1 MIIKINNFGPIDK
14 CEIETKPLTIFVGP
28 NGTGKTWTA
37 TLVASLFHQNMWVHY
52 SRAYSEGGLTEQYD
66 LIEDALESVLVN
78 GNANIDM
85 KEFIEQHANEYL
97 SNVARLMPKYM
108 PEFLGSQLISFDD
121 LSIDVKFE
129 CENYLQYLNKF
140 SADRTIG
147 ENEDGDALLKV
158 YAQKN
163 DPYVYVLTRSS
174 KEIQE
179 IPLNLIKHRISS
191 FIFMIINRMYYDYTH
206 FFPAE
211 RTGVMQFF
219 SGVKISKESNVASN
233 DITSNENYDKNDT
246 YVLRNSVLIS
256 SLISTITSA
265 FDSKNQIQRKEL
277 AEKNSKIKRYM
288 ELANILENDILLGG
302 VETVEKP
309 DKSVEI
315 VFKLKDDVNVFDIS
329 PVSSGIKDLIPLVL
343 YLRYVAE
350 DRDLVVIDEPE
361 MNLHPEAQIKIMEFL
376 AMMVNSGLNVIATT
390 HSPYL
395 VDHISNLTKAYE
407 LKNTGKDNLEDKF
420 KLKNDLCFIGSDK
433 VSTYIFD
440 NNSVKDILDE
450 DGLVD
455 WDTFGNV
462 SEYVSNLYYDL

>member
-1 MIIKINNFGPIDK
+1 MKIKIENFGPIDK
-14 CEIETKPLTIFVGP
+14 CVIETKPLTIFVGP

-37 TLVASLFHQNMWVHY
+37 TLAACLFHQNMWMHY
-52 SRAYSEGGLTEQYD
+52 SRAYSGGKLTEHYN
-66 LIEDALESVLVN
+66 LIEDAIESVLVN
-78 GNANIDM
+78 GNAKIDM
-85 KEFIEQHANEYL
+85 KLFIEDSAEKYL

-108 PEFLGSQLISFDD
+108 PEFLGSQSILFDD

-129 CENYLQYLNKF
+129 CENYLPYLNKF
-140 SADRTIG
+140 FAERTIG
-147 ENEDGDALLKV
+147 ENEDGDALLTV

-163 DPYVYVLTRSS
+163 DTNVYIFTRSS
-174 KEIQE
+174 KEIQD
-179 IPLNLIKHRISS
+179 IPRNIIKHRISS
-191 FIFMIINRMYYDYTH
+191 FIFMIINRMYHDYTY

-219 SGVKISKESNVASN
+219 SGIKIPTEKNVASK
-233 DITSNENYDKNDT
+233 DVTSNENYDKNDT

-265 FDSKNQIQRKEL
+265 FDSKNQIDRNEL
-277 AEKNSKIKRYM
+277 AKKNSKIKRYM

-302 VETVEKP
+302 VETIEKP
-309 DKSVEI
+309 DDSI
-315 VFKLKDDVNVFDIS
+315 DILFRLKDGSKVFDIPS
-329 PVSSGIKDLIPLVL
+329 VSSGIKDLIPLVL

-350 DRDLVVIDEPE
+350 ERDLVVIDEPE
-361 MNLHPEAQIKIMEFL
+361 MNLHPEAQIKIMELL
-376 AMMVNSGLNVIATT
+376 AMMVNSGLNVITTT

-407 LKNTGKDNLEDKF
+407 LKNNGKKNLEEKF

-433 VSTYIFD
+433 VSTYLFD
-440 NNSVKDILDE
+440 NNSVKDILNK
-450 DGLVD
+450 DGLID

>member
-37 TLVASLFHQNMWVHY
+37 TLVACLFHPNMWNHY
-52 SRAYSEGGLTEQYD
+52 SVAYSENELTERYD
-66 LIEDALESVLVN
+66 LIEDAIESVLVN
-78 GNANIDM
+78 GNAKIDM
-85 KEFIEQHANEYL
+85 KQFIEEHANEYL
-97 SNVARLMPKYM
+97 SNVARLMPKHM

-129 CENYLQYLNKF
+129 CENYLPYINKF
-140 SADRTIG
+140 SANRTIG
-147 ENEDGDALLKV
+147 ENEDGEALLKV

-163 DPYVYVLTRSS
+163 DSYVYMFTRSS
-174 KEIQE
+174 KEIQDM
-179 IPLNLIKHRISS
+179 PRSLISHNISS
-191 FIFMIINRMYYDYTH
+191 FIFMIINRMYYDDTY

-211 RTGVMQFF
+211 RTGIVEII
-219 SGVKISKESNVASN
+219 SGSHVNKKENVLPKDGASDN
-233 DITSNENYDKNDT
+233 KNDKHSSI
-246 YVLRNSVLIS
+246 LLS
-256 SLISTITSA
+256 SLLNTITSA
-265 FDSKNQIQRKEL
+265 FDSKNRIHRKEL
-277 AEKNSKIKRYM
+277 AMKNPKIKKYM
-288 ELANILENDILLGG
+288 ELANILENDILHGG
-302 VETVEKP
+302 VETVEKS

-350 DRDLVVIDEPE
+350 ERDLVVIDEPE

-376 AMMVNSGLNVIATT
+376 AMMVNSDLNVIATT

-407 LKNTGKDNLEDKF
+407 LKNAGKENLENKF

-433 VSTYIFD
+433 VSTYLFD
-440 NNSVKDILDE
+440 NNSVTDILDE
-450 DGLVD
+450 DGLVN
-455 WDTFGNV
+455 WDTFGNI

>member
-1 MIIKINNFGPIDK
+1 MIIKIKNFGPIDK
-14 CEIETKPLTIFVGP
+14 CEIETKPLTLFVGP

-37 TLVASLFHQNMWVHY
+37 TLIACFFHQNMWGHY
-52 SRAYSEGGLTEQYD
+52 SRAYSEGELIEQYN
-66 LIEDALESVLVN
+66 LIDDAIESVLVN
-78 GNANIDM
+78 GNAKIDM
-85 KEFIEQHANEYL
+85 MKFIEEHASEYL

-108 PEFLGSQLISFDD
+108 SEFLGSQLISFDD
-121 LSIDVKFE
+121 LSIDIKFDRK
-129 CENYLQYLNKF
+129 NYLQYLNKF

-147 ENEDGDALLKV
+147 VNEDGDALLKV
-158 YAQKN
+158 YTQKN
-163 DPYVYVLTRSS
+163 DPYVYVFARSS

-179 IPLNLIKHRISS
+179 MPINLIKHRISS

-219 SGVKISKESNVASN
+219 SGIKIPKEKNMASKDV
-233 DITSNENYDKNDT
+233 TSNENYDKNDT
-246 YVLRNSVLIS
+246 YVLKNSVLIS

-265 FDSKNQIQRKEL
+265 FDIKNQVHRKEL
-277 AEKNSKIKRYM
+277 AKKNSKINRYM

-302 VETVEKP
+302 VETIEKP
-309 DKSVEI
+309 DDSI
-315 VFKLKDDVNVFDIS
+315 DILFRLKDNSNVFDIPS
-329 PVSSGIKDLIPLVL
+329 VSSGVKDLIPLVL

-350 DRDLVVIDEPE
+350 ERDLVVIDEPE

-407 LKNTGKDNLEDKF
+407 LKNAGKDNLEEKF

-433 VSTYIFD
+433 VSTYLFD
-440 NNSVKDILDE
+440 NNSVIDILDK
-450 DGLVD
+450 DGLVN
-455 WDTFGNV
+455 WDTFGNI

>member
-1 MIIKINNFGPIDK
+1 MIIKIKNFGPIDK
-14 CEIETKPLTIFVGP
+14 CEIETKPLTLFVGP

-37 TLVASLFHQNMWVHY
+37 TLIACFFHQNMWGYY
-52 SRAYSEGGLTEQYD
+52 SRAYSEGELTEQYN
-66 LIEDALESVLVN
+66 LIDNAIESVLVN
-78 GNANIDM
+78 GNAKIDM
-85 KEFIEQHANEYL
+85 MKFIEEYASEYL
-97 SNVARLMPKYM
+97 SNVGRLMPKYM

-121 LSIDVKFE
+121 LSIDIKFDRKN
-129 CENYLQYLNKF
+129 CFQYLNKF
-140 SADRTIG
+140 SADRAIG
-147 ENEDGDALLKV
+147 VNEDGDALLKV

-163 DPYVYVLTRSS
+163 DPYVYVFARSS

-179 IPLNLIKHRISS
+179 MPINLIKHRISS

-219 SGVKISKESNVASN
+219 SGVKIPKEKDMASKDV
-233 DITSNENYDKNDT
+233 TSNENYDKNDT

-265 FDSKNQIQRKEL
+265 FDIKNQVHRKEL
-277 AEKNSKIKRYM
+277 AKKNSKINRYM

-302 VETVEKP
+302 VETIEKP
-309 DKSVEI
+309 DDSI
-315 VFKLKDDVNVFDIS
+315 DILFRLKDDSKAFDIPS
-329 PVSSGIKDLIPLVL
+329 VSSGIKDLIPLVL

-395 VDHISNLTKAYE
+395 VDHISNLTKAHE
-407 LKNTGKDNLEDKF
+407 LKNAGKDNLEGKF

-433 VSTYIFD
+433 VSTYLFD
-440 NNSVKDILDE
+440 NNSVKNILDE
-450 DGLVD
+450 DGLVN

>member
-1 MIIKINNFGPIDK
+1 MKIKIENFGPIDE

-37 TLVASLFHQNMWVHY
+37 TLIACLFHPNMWNHY
-52 SRAYSEGGLTEQYD
+52 SRAYSEGELTERYD
-66 LIEDALESVLVN
+66 LIEGVIQSVLVN
-78 GNANIDM
+78 GNAKIDM
-85 KEFIEQHANEYL
+85 NSFIEKYANEYF
-97 SNVARLMPKYM
+97 SNIARLMPKYM

-121 LSIDVKFE
+121 LNINVEFKR
-129 CENYLQYLNKF
+129 ENHLSYINKF

-147 ENEDGDALLKV
+147 ENEDGEALLKV

-163 DPYVYVLTRSS
+163 DPYVYVFTRSS
-174 KEIQE
+174 KEIQDM
-179 IPLNLIKHRISS
+179 PRSLISHNISS
-191 FIFMIINRMYYDYTH
+191 FIFMIINRMYYDITY

-211 RTGVMQFF
+211 RTGVMQLF
-219 SGVKISKESNVASN
+219 SGVQVNREENVLPKDGPS
-233 DITSNENYDKNDT
+233 DDKNNT
-246 YVLRNSVLIS
+246 HSSSLSLV

-265 FDSKNQIQRKEL
+265 FDSKNQIHRKEL
-277 AEKNSKIKRYM
+277 AKKNSKIKRYM

-315 VFKLKDDVNVFDIS
+315 VFKLKNDTNVFDIS

-343 YLRYVAE
+343 YLRYAAE
-350 DRDLVVIDEPE
+350 ERDLVVIDEPE
-361 MNLHPEAQIKIMEFL
+361 MNLHPEAQIKIMELL

-407 LKNTGKDNLEDKF
+407 LKNAGKENLEEKF

-433 VSTYIFD
+433 VSTYLFD

-450 DGLVD
+450 DGLVN
-455 WDTFGNV
+455 WDTFGNI